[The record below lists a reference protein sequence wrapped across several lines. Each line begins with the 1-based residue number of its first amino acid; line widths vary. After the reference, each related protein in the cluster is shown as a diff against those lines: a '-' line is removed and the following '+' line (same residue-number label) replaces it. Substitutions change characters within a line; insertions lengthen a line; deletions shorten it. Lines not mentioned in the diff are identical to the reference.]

1 MTVKFIFSN
10 ILGSFVF
17 SQNYKLLDG
26 LLFKDIEQFKDKK
39 KHEEKL
45 QQKHKN
51 LTVPNDKSLEEF

>member
-26 LLFKDIEQFKDKK
+26 LLFKDIAQYKDKK
-39 KHEEKL
+39 KIRRKINAKEQELNYTK
-45 QQKHKN
+45 
-51 LTVPNDKSLEEF
+51 